1 MIHSGTALFSLQD
14 ANILA
19 GMSTTSF
26 HFESF
31 EAFSPFSDVGPY
43 RAADYWQLPEGEPV
57 ELIRGRLVVS
67 PSPNALHQTIV
78 VLLLENL
85 IAAGRKTNSKVFVAP
100 MDVILSDDTILQ
112 PDLLYIAK
120 SRRSI
125 IKQRVEGPPDLVIEI
140 ISGTSRRDRV
150 EKLDLYARY
159 HVSEYWIVDPQSQ
172 HIEFLIN
179 EEGKFVVHSPV
190 KDRYQSPRLPEI
202 EIQVAEF
209 WREVDRQMSVD

>member
-1 MIHSGTALFSLQD
+1 MARLSRYTEDMSSTA
-14 ANILA
+14 
-19 GMSTTSF
+19 F

-57 ELIRGRLVVS
+57 ELIKGRLVVS
-67 PSPNALHQTIV
+67 PSPNVLHQTIIG
-78 VLLLENL
+78 LLFEILL
-85 IAAGRKTNSKVFVAP
+85 AAARKTGSKVLVSP

-120 SRRSI
+120 SRRHI
-125 IKQRVEGPPDLVIEI
+125 VKQRVEGPPDLVIEI
-140 ISGTSRRDRV
+140 VSGTSRRDRV
-150 EKLDLYARY
+150 EKLDLYAKY
-159 HVSEYWIVDPQSQ
+159 DVSEYWIVDPQSQ

-179 EEGKFVVHSPV
+179 EGGRFVVQSPAN
-190 KDRYQSPRLPEI
+190 DRYQSARLPEI

-209 WREVDRQMSVD
+209 WREVDAQMSDD